1 MLIKLTT
8 WLFSLTLKEKPM
20 KSFLTACAALLISS
34 FLESQTLFSWA
45 TKAGGPD
52 IDGGNAIAVDPAGNV
67 YTTGSFRGTAD
78 FDPGAGTFN
87 LTAEGLQDMFIL
99 KVDASGNFQWA
110 KQIAGTGSYK
120 SGTSIIVDAAGN
132 VYTTGIFMGTAD
144 FDPGPATYNLT
155 SAGGWDTFVSK
166 LDASGNFVWTNW
178 FGGIETDW
186 GYALTFDPSGNIYAA
201 GSFMKTIDFDPGPGT
216 VNIAAAYVDVFI
228 VKLNPSG
235 NYMWATKMGGGFTD
249 EARAIAVD
257 AAGNIYTTGNF
268 LGFADFDPG
277 AGEYWLNSNV
287 IGGSD
292 ADVFISKLD
301 ASGNFVW
308 AKQLAGWYPYECFSF
323 GIGVDVSGNV
333 YTTGRFHTT
342 VDFDPGPGTA
352 FLISD
357 ANDGFLLKLN
367 SSGDYVW
374 AKKIGGCAIDDF
386 TSGLVLDASGN
397 VYVSGH
403 FQFVGDFDP
412 GAGTYNMT
420 GFGNTDGY
428 VCEIDPSGNFVRAFQ
443 LGGTDFDYATAIA
456 LDASGNIYTTGQF
469 RGNSDFDPT
478 SGTFTLSSSGSSDIF
493 MSKVATGS
501 PLPVKFTNVKAY
513 QQNTGIRID
522 WSNLIESNVL
532 DYKIERSSDARAF
545 LSIGATQATKNNGD
559 RADYSYLD
567 PSPLTGVNFYRIQSL
582 ETDGKKE
589 YSAIVKVNMIDK
601 KTRVDIYP
609 NPVVNGELAL
619 QTIAF
624 PKGSYSLKI
633 LNANGQLVFK
643 QQLYLNGGSATE
655 IIHLPGSLKTGVYYL
670 KLANPDLE
678 LGKKILIK

>member
-1 MLIKLTT
+1 MKSL
-8 WLFSLTLKEKPM
+8 SLTI
-20 KSFLTACAALLISS
+20 LTFFILIFSS
-34 FLESQTLFSWA
+34 QSQTLSWA
-45 TKAGGPD
+45 GKAGGAGV
-52 IDGGNAIAVDPAGNV
+52 DGGNAITVDAAGNV
-67 YTTGSFRGTAD
+67 YTTGSFSGTAD

-87 LTAEGLQDMFIL
+87 LTAAGTQDMFIL
-99 KVDASGNFQWA
+99 KVNSSGNFQWA
-110 KQIAGTGSYK
+110 KQIGGPGANN

-132 VYTTGIFMGTAD
+132 VYTTGIFLGTAD
-144 FDPGPATYNLT
+144 FDPGPGTNNIT

-166 LDASGNFVWTNW
+166 LDASGSHVWTKW

-186 GYALTFDPSGNIYAA
+186 GYALTFDVSGNIYAA

-228 VKLNPSG
+228 VKLCPAG

-268 LGFADFDPG
+268 LGFADFDPS
-277 AGEYWLNSNV
+277 AGEYWLNSNI

-308 AKQLAGWYPYECFSF
+308 AKQLAGWYPYECFSY
-323 GIGVDVSGNV
+323 GIAVDGSGNV

-342 VDFDPGPGTA
+342 VDFDPGPGTS
-352 FLISD
+352 FLTSN

-386 TSGLVLDASGN
+386 TSGVVLDASGN

-412 GAGTYNMT
+412 GPGTYNMT

-428 VCEIDPSGNFVRAFQ
+428 VCEVDASGNFVRAFQ
-443 LGGTDFDYATAIA
+443 LGGTDFDYAMAIA

-469 RGNSDFDPT
+469 RGNADFDPT
-478 SGTFTLSSSGSSDIF
+478 SGTFTLSSAGASDIF
-493 MSKVATGS
+493 MAKVDIAS
-501 PLPVKFTNVKAY
+501 ALPVKFVNVKAY
-513 QQNTGIRID
+513 QQNNGIKVE
-522 WSNLIESNVL
+522 WSNLTETNVL
-532 DYKIERSSDARAF
+532 HYKIERSNDA
-545 LSIGATQATKNNGD
+545 ATFAPLGISQASKNNGGK
-559 RADYSYLD
+559 ADYSYFD
-567 PSPLTGVNFYRIQSL
+567 ASPINGVNFYRIQSL
-582 ETDGKKE
+582 ETDGKKL
-589 YSAIVKVNMIDK
+589 YSVIVRVNIKDN
-601 KTRVDIYP
+601 KTGITVFP
-609 NPVVNGELAL
+609 NPVTNGELTL
-619 QTIAF
+619 QAVAF
-624 PKGSYSLKI
+624 PNGSYSLKVF
-633 LNANGQLVFK
+633 NETGQQVYN
-643 QQLYLNGGSATE
+643 QQMNINRGSSSE
-655 IIHLPGSLKTGVYYL
+655 MIQLPSSLKPGVYYL
-670 KLANPDLE
+670 TIISNDLT
-678 LGKKILIK
+678 LGKKFMIK